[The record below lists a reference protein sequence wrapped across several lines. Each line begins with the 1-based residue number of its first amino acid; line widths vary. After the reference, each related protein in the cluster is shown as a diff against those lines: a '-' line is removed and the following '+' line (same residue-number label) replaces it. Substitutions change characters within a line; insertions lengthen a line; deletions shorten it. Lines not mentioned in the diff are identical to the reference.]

1 MKTITGKEAR
11 YILKQHRVN
20 QAELAEKLGIKPQSL
35 NSRLNADEFTYT
47 RMLEIN
53 HALGEDVFEIDDEL
67 NPDKV
72 PVIDIRASAGFGI
85 SQNGDENK
93 IIEYVSIPSLKGCT
107 GITVYG
113 DSMYPNYSSGDV
125 VFVRP
130 IPEFDVID
138 YGHTYLIITKSER
151 LLKNIYPSK
160 HDVSNF
166 RLNSFNEDVNNQG
179 DRLFP
184 DYDIPKESV
193 LFLYKVIGSLRRE
206 QI

>member
-20 QAELAEKLGIKPQSL
+20 LAELAMKLGIRPQSL
-35 NSRLNADEFTYT
+35 NSRLNAEEFTYS

-53 HALGEDVFEIDDEL
+53 HAMGEQIFEIEDKL

-72 PVIDIRASAGFGI
+72 PILDIRASAGFGI
-85 SQNGDENK
+85 LQDGDESKVN
-93 IIEYVSIPSLKGCT
+93 EYVSIPSLNGCV
-107 GITVYG
+107 GVTVYG
-113 DSMYPNYSSGDV
+113 DSMYPTYSSGDV
-125 VFVRP
+125 VFVKP
-130 IPEFDVID
+130 IPDFDVID
-138 YGHTYLIITKSER
+138 YGRTYLIITKSDR
-151 LLKNIYPSK
+151 LLKNLYPSK
-160 HDVSNF
+160 HDVENF
-166 RLNSFNEDVNNQG
+166 RLNSFNESTNRQG

>member
-35 NSRLNADEFTYT
+35 NSRLNAEEFTYT

-72 PVIDIRASAGFGI
+72 PILDIRASAGFGI
-85 SQNGDENK
+85 LQNGDESK
-93 IIEYVSIPSLKGCT
+93 INEYVTIPSLKGCV

-113 DSMYPNYSSGDV
+113 DSMHPNYSSGDV
-125 VFVRP
+125 VFVKP

-138 YGHTYLIITKSER
+138 YGRTYLIITKSDR
-151 LLKNIYPSK
+151 LLKNLYPSK
-160 HDVSNF
+160 HDASNF
-166 RLNSFNEDVNNQG
+166 RLNSFNESINNQG

-184 DYDIPKESV
+184 DFDIPKESV